1 MDHRLANKSLIAA
14 RYIGPLDRLCLAM
27 FAMMLLFGVV
37 TTAAAQ
43 QPPEPPVPVDPT
55 PLIELLPPAE
65 KTAVG
70 QSKDP
75 KKLIFV
81 LLNISDSHLDL
92 AYSAIKGSDTR
103 TSEKQLDI
111 YNKAAAEATGLAL
124 SLSQKDGRRALSKQ
138 IEQRLYKQIRTLE
151 LIERMFPP
159 ERLPFATAALKNAK
173 QLRVHAL
180 NAALAAGDMLK
191 DPDEIDKKPESESPI
206 KNESGQNDAGRSDGT
221 QWLFPS
227 RVRDRPLTSVSRGFT
242 VRVSYQ
248 LPGDYLTEEED
259 DHVRQAQSPD
269 ERTKVFMK
277 IADRRITLITGPPTP
292 LPATSGK
299 DAKDTKQDKKSQKKA
314 EEEER
319 EWGTLPS
326 LSHTDLLRHYARAID
341 ECVAK
346 LEDAYERNPKAA
358 ALMRALTILR
368 DSTERQLARLHPL
381 ASSITDDAETKALAT
396 AIDSAESANKGAR
409 DGLSK
414 K

>member
-1 MDHRLANKSLIAA
+1 
-14 RYIGPLDRLCLAM
+14 
-27 FAMMLLFGVV
+27 MLLFGVV

-124 SLSQKDGRRALSKQ
+124 SLSQKDGRRALSKR
-138 IEQRLYKQIRTLE
+138 IEQRLYKQIRLLE
-151 LIERMFPP
+151 SIERLFPP

-180 NAALAAGDMLK
+180 NAALASGDLLK
-191 DPDEIDKKPESESPI
+191 DPDQLDKKPEGDAPT
-206 KNESGQNDAGRSDGT
+206 KNEPEENDISHV
-221 QWLFPS
+221 LFRLRKDLRDYTPS
-227 RVRDRPLTSVSRGFT
+227 INRELVVRASF
-242 VRVSYQ
+242 Q
-248 LPGDYLTEEED
+248 APGDYLTEEED

-269 ERTKVFMK
+269 ERTKVFMR
-277 IADRRITLITGPPTP
+277 IADRRLGLLNGPPH
-292 LPATSGK
+292 S
-299 DAKDTKQDKKSQKKA
+299 
-314 EEEER
+314 
-319 EWGTLPS
+319 
-326 LSHTDLLRHYARAID
+326 
-341 ECVAK
+341 VA
-346 LEDAYERNPKAA
+346 
-358 ALMRALTILR
+358 
-368 DSTERQLARLHPL
+368 
-381 ASSITDDAETKALAT
+381 
-396 AIDSAESANKGAR
+396 
-409 DGLSK
+409 
-414 K
+414 